1 MTVRVNPFFPF
12 YTEMSIFMP
21 LISLLLHTQQLHR
34 LKQCWTEQRKNGSGM
49 SDNTHWATQLSWLF
63 YTCSHNFRLL
73 FMALTLPCDWSEHT
87 LQWHNWHAWPCCS
100 RIRHIS
106 LLQHTSKLLIFLSL
120 HLSETKQLGLLIAQ
134 GQEDK
139 VDHTSNVR
147 GRLPSHMAQD
157 SDRNEQCW
165 PCAYRNTS

>member
-1 MTVRVNPFFPF
+1 MF
-12 YTEMSIFMP
+12 
-21 LISLLLHTQQLHR
+21 
-34 LKQCWTEQRKNGSGM
+34 
-49 SDNTHWATQLSWLF
+49 DNSHWAAQLSWIF

-87 LQWHNWHAWPCCS
+87 LQWHNLHAWPCSS

-120 HLSETKQLGLLIAQ
+120 HLSEMKQLGLLIAQ

-139 VDHTSNVR
+139 VGCTSNVR
-147 GRLPSHMAQD
+147 GRLPSQVAQE

-165 PCAYRNTS
+165 ACAYRYSFPLQSPPCALREHSLFPVEPRDEEESDSVVM